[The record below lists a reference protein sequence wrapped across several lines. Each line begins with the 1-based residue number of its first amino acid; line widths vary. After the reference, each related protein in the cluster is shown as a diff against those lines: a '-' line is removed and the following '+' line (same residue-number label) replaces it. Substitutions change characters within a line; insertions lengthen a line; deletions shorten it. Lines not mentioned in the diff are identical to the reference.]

1 MGRLTR
7 THEFISYPSRR
18 FLRGVE
24 SFGMICSES
33 ELGMAEDSEGI
44 SELDADAPIGK
55 NPERMSL
62 SAIHRGVLS
71 VLSIPEI
78 LLVKY
83 LGQAV
88 VLLTLD
94 LTLEASCAKTLML
107 GILKCQI

>member
-1 MGRLTR
+1 
-7 THEFISYPSRR
+7 
-18 FLRGVE
+18 
-24 SFGMICSES
+24 
-33 ELGMAEDSEGI
+33 
-44 SELDADAPIGK
+44 
-55 NPERMSL
+55 MSL

-94 LTLEASCAKTLML
+94 LTLEASCVGMICSESEL
-107 GILKCQI
+107 GMAEDSEGISELDADAPIGKNINIHIHVFIIPYNFVF